1 MIGYSRLDAWPDDE
15 WPEDEKPEGEYNE
28 YDDDRTNEQFIGKT

>member
-28 YDDDRTNEQFIGKT
+28 YDDDRTNE